1 MVTKSKLIRK
11 QNQVLS
17 FFNEMQGSLEELSV
31 LASEA
36 YGEELNAV
44 LCNGGEIEFRTS
56 DDPDGLNGDSDLR
69 FEDIL
74 DRLNPRKEE

>member
-17 FFNEMQGSLEELSV
+17 SFNKTMGFLEDLSI

-36 YGEELNAV
+36 YGEDLVAN

-56 DDPDGLNGDSDLR
+56 NDPDGLNSDCFIR
-69 FEDIL
+69 IEDLIN
-74 DRLNPRKEE
+74 RLNARKEE